1 MYNSE
6 KALNKKVLK
15 KPERTNTVQ
24 STEHGKSKAKSISS
38 QYYE

>member
-6 KALNKKVLK
+6 KALEKKVLK
-15 KPERTNTVQ
+15 KPELTGTVQ
-24 STEHGKSKAKSISS
+24 SAEHGKSKAKSISF